1 MSHWLYKGEQIQD
14 VPEGTFGFIYL
25 ITNLLN
31 NKKYVGRKYVSSTR
45 KKPLTAKQKR
55 EGKKRQI
62 KVTTESDWREYMGSS
77 KPLLEDIAKYGKDNF
92 RFEILIFAETKG
104 QTNFLEETAHHKLNV
119 LIDPDF
125 YNDSIGPRRYMGMKK
140 DAEFHKKIV
149 EIFG

>member
-1 MSHWLYKGEQIQD
+1 MSHWFYKGEQIED

-25 ITNLLN
+25 ITNKLN

-55 EGKKRQI
+55 EGKKRQT

-77 KPLLEDIAKYGKDNF
+77 KPLLEDIAKYGKENF

-104 QTNFLEETAHHKLNV
+104 QTNFLEETAHHKFNV

-140 DAEFHKKIV
+140 DLEFHKKIV